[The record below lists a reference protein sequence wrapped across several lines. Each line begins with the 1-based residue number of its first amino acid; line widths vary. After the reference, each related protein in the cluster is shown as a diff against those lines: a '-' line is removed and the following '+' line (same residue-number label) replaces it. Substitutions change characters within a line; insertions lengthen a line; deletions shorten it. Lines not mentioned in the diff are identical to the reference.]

1 MSGASD
7 TTDVA
12 ADVNSNPARHED
24 LHRALIESRQ
34 RWRQF
39 GAIAADILFETDQSG
54 CFTFIAPEHILG
66 WSAEDLLGQPAHTV
80 LLDADG
86 PDVFTLT
93 TPQHR
98 RHTWLRRQSQD
109 PLCMALTVVPMTDED
124 GRHCGTRGVAVDVTE
139 QEQLNRASASALR
152 RNNVLDHILDRMRQE
167 VYAPRIMQSILESLT
182 RTVGAEGTAII
193 NLVVHEQ
200 AGDDGL
206 MYSTGRI
213 PSQLL
218 EAVRGTM
225 ADHAHHT
232 QDISIGNGIH
242 ALACPC
248 STRFGEQ
255 AVVVTWR
262 IVGIRFW
269 DMDDLN
275 LIASVSGI
283 VRIVLEHE
291 AIQRELAR
299 QARTD
304 PLTGL
309 LNRRAFL
316 EEAAR
321 RLDRLERD
329 GLPSTLLFLDLDRL
343 KFLNDMRGHDIGDAA
358 LKLVSVL
365 LHRTFR
371 PTDLIARL
379 GGDEFAVWLDGADV
393 LTAAE
398 RAESLRLNTP
408 LELSHLYDHG
418 ELPMSMSIGIAA
430 REPGSAETLEQLI
443 QRADHAMYH
452 VKRNGRA
459 NWHVSQL
466 SLTL

>member
-1 MSGASD
+1 MGGVSD
-7 TTDVA
+7 TTDVTA
-12 ADVNSNPARHED
+12 ETNSNPAKHGD

-39 GAIAADILFETDQSG
+39 GAIAADMSFETDQSG
-54 CFTFIAPEHILG
+54 CFTFMAPEHVLG
-66 WSAEDLLGQPAHTV
+66 CLAEDLLGQPAHTL
-80 LLDADG
+80 LLDAEG
-86 PDVFTLT
+86 PNVFTFT

-109 PLCMALTVVPMTDED
+109 PLCMALTIVPMTDED

-139 QEQLNRASASALR
+139 QEHCNRASASALR
-152 RNNVLDHILDRMRQE
+152 RANVLDHILDRIRQE

-182 RTVGAEGTAII
+182 RAVGSQGTAII
-193 NLVVHEQ
+193 NLVAHDQ
-200 AGDDGL
+200 ADDDGL
-206 MYSTGRI
+206 MYSTSRI
-213 PSQLL
+213 PPQLL
-218 EAVRGTM
+218 DAVRGTM
-225 ADHAHHT
+225 AGDSHHT
-232 QDISIGNGIH
+232 RDISIHNGLN

-262 IVGIRFW
+262 TPGIRSW
-269 DMDDLN
+269 NMDDLN
-275 LIASVSGI
+275 LIASVSGV

-343 KFLNDMRGHDIGDAA
+343 KFLNDIRGHDIGDTA

-379 GGDEFAVWLDGADV
+379 GGDEFAVWLDGADA

-408 LELSHLYDHG
+408 LELSHLYNHG
-418 ELPMSMSIGIAA
+418 ELPMSLSIGIAA

-443 QRADHAMYH
+443 QRADQAMYH

-466 SLTL
+466 SLTR